1 MITTNT
7 LTLFPSRLSISLYLI
22 IVIDRVRMKN
32 THTLDHDHSIIPTNN
47 FNSIR

>member
-7 LTLFPSRLSISLYLI
+7 LTLFPSRLSIILYLI

-32 THTLDHDHSIIPTNN
+32 THTHLTIQ
-47 FNSIR
+47 